1 MLEEVTLASA
11 EGGSFRLRHTFA
23 LRQLRC
29 GFDEPTVK
37 QWLGVELN
45 VMKRYRRVISAPIDV
60 A

>member
-1 MLEEVTLASA
+1 MTLASA